1 MLVPQVVDAVGV
13 PVIASGGIMDGR
25 GSQQRSRS
33 APSAVQMGTAF
44 LTCYE
49 AGVPEVH
56 KQAILNVRDYE
67 HA

>member
-25 GSQQRSRS
+25 GSQQ
-33 APSAVQMGTAF
+33 QMGTAF